1 MGTLLDAQE
10 STIKTE
16 FNSGL
21 ERITSCSVEAFLL
34 TALSRFCINICFT
47 IAVNTNT
54 FESSFSAYCLFW
66 S

>member
-1 MGTLLDAQE
+1 MGALLDVQK

-34 TALSRFCINICFT
+34 TAMSQFHINIYFAFCCEHEYF
-47 IAVNTNT
+47 
-54 FESSFSAYCLFW
+54 
-66 S
+66 